1 MRMLRICESA
11 LFAYSWIS
19 INSNHSYYI
28 HMKHRATGRKLGRIK
43 KQRVALLKTL
53 LGSLIVK
60 EKITTTEAKAKE
72 IKPKIDRIISKAKK
86 MRADETRKVAVVREI
101 SKYLPAMAVK
111 KLSGE
116 FLERFESRQSGYT
129 RIIKLVPRK
138 SDGAKMA
145 VIEFV

>member
-1 MRMLRICESA
+1 
-11 LFAYSWIS
+11 
-19 INSNHSYYI
+19 
-28 HMKHRATGRKLGRIK
+28 MKHRATGRKLGRIK

-72 IKPKIDRIISKAKK
+72 IKPKIDRIITKAKK
-86 MRADETRKVAVVREI
+86 MRADETKKVAVIREI
-101 SKYLPAMAVK
+101 SKYIPAMAVK

-116 FLERFESRQSGYT
+116 FLDRFESRQSGYT
-129 RIIKLVPRK
+129 RIVKLVPRK